1 MPKIPYRYAPYIHG
15 SGQPYLYTLISPSS
29 IMSYVPRMISGKVQ
43 SKVAH
48 VIYVGLARTV
58 HIHRILPYVW

>member
-1 MPKIPYRYAPYIHG
+1 
-15 SGQPYLYTLISPSS
+15 
-29 IMSYVPRMISGKVQ
+29 MSYVPRMISGKVQ